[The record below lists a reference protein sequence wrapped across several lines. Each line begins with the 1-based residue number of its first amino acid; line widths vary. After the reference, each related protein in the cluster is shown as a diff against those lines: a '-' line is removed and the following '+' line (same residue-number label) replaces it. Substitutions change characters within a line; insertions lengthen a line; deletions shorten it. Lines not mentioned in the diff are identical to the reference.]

1 MKKLIIAA
9 LAIAAATTMYAQ
21 GTVSM
26 ASKNAVTY
34 GASCGDLYGQKVGD
48 NIIGYLLYEDN
59 IVASQAFNGVNAK
72 TGEFT
77 GKMNGG
83 VVKID
88 EVPAGQ
94 AVQFTVVATD
104 LLTTGPLDGA
114 VYIGT
119 STPFTYNTGNPAGT
133 PPTTPDAKLA
143 YDAFTVEYIP
153 EPTTIALGIL
163 GLSSLLVLRRRD

>member
-9 LAIAAATTMYAQ
+9 LAVAAATTMYAQ

-34 GASCGDLYGQKVGD
+34 GASCGDLFEQKIGD
-48 NIIGYLLYEDN
+48 TFTGTLFYEGN
-59 IVASQAFNGVNAK
+59 AVASQAFNGVNAK

-88 EVPAGQ
+88 GVPAGT
-94 AVQFTVVATD
+94 AVSFTLHAED
-104 LLTTGPLDGA
+104 TTG
-114 VYIGT
+114 VYKGD